1 MMTIEV
7 ARTRI
12 GVRTRLN
19 LTMRKSDNDD
29 GSDVG
34 NEDNNAREGDSE
46 TDCEVVYT
54 REVYKNQEGGCLTEY
69 YSH

>member
-1 MMTIEV
+1 
-7 ARTRI
+7 
-12 GVRTRLN
+12 
-19 LTMRKSDNDD
+19 MRKSDNDD